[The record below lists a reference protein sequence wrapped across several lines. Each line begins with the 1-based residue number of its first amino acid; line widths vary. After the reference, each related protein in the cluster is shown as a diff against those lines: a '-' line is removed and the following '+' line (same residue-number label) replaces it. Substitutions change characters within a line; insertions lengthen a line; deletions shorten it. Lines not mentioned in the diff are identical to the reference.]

1 MDIFNLYKT
10 ELSKLIDCI
19 VEVYFALDRLPAS
32 KRNNRFYRELAQNGR
47 KSFAKA
53 GVSDAEREACVRC
66 IKQAF
71 NTAQTMPEETRVE
84 YFVCEILDFIIS
96 TIDT

>member
-10 ELSKLIDCI
+10 ELSKLIDSI
-19 VEVYFALDRLPAS
+19 VEVYFAIDGLPAS
-32 KRNNRFYRELAQNGR
+32 KRNNRFYRELAQAGR
-47 KSFAKA
+47 KSSAKA
-53 GVSDAEREACVRC
+53 GISKVESDALVRC
-66 IKQAF
+66 IKQAY

-84 YFVCEILDFIIS
+84 YFIREMLDFIIS

>member
-10 ELSKLIDCI
+10 ELSKLIDSV
-19 VEVYFALDRLPAS
+19 VEVYFAIDGLPAS
-32 KRNNRFYRELAQNGR
+32 KRNNRFYRGLAQAGH
-47 KSFAKA
+47 KSSAKVGISNA
-53 GVSDAEREACVRC
+53 ESDALVRC
-66 IKQAF
+66 IKQAY

-84 YFVCEILDFIIS
+84 YFVCEMLDFIIS